1 MLVGTT
7 HQSSLFYFAFDREA
21 ALIKDDL
28 LEPIDRLLDDGDLI
42 ELVREAQAK
51 RAPAART
58 MGRKTIAPDRLLRCC
73 ALKHI
78 KNWSFR
84 ELERELR
91 GSLSTGISR
100 ASTSNA
106 SQTSAPSVATS
117 PCSGPTLLVR
127 STTASSDLPTTR
139 MSRPARSCAPT
150 PPSSRP
156 TFITPRTARCCR
168 TGSACS
174 PARSSTSPRSGVRGR
189 RSDR

>member
-1 MLVGTT
+1 MLVTTT

-28 LEPIDRLLDDGDLI
+28 LEPIDRLLEDEDLI

-78 KNWSFR
+78 KSWSFR

-91 GSLSTGISR
+91 GSLVYRRFTRFDEQRIPDFCTFSR
-100 ASTSNA
+100 HAL
-106 SQTSAPSVATS
+106 ATS
-117 PCSGPTLLVR
+117 P
-127 STTASSDLPTTR
+127 
-139 MSRPARSCAPT
+139 PA
-150 PPSSRP
+150 
-156 TFITPRTARCCR
+156 
-168 TGSACS
+168 
-174 PARSSTSPRSGVRGR
+174 
-189 RSDR
+189 